1 MKKRNE
7 RRFLRAA
14 ARPVLSALVAGLLAG
29 SALAAPGVVTADNGL
44 RLRSA
49 SNTSSSVITLLR
61 SGSSL
66 EVLEAVDDSWYRV
79 RAGQQEGY
87 VASQYVRLTDSQ
99 TDAPTAE
106 ASSPAV
112 DASAPAED
120 TGTYGFVSASTLNVR
135 KGPGTDQAKVAT
147 LSAGAQVEI
156 LEILDGWYRIESGYV
171 SADYVTLLDPGV
183 TAKQA
188 EIVAYAHKFLG
199 CPYVLGGS
207 GPNKF
212 DCSGLTQYV
221 YKQFGYTL
229 RRTATQQLSNGVE
242 VSKENLLPGDLV
254 FFNNANSNKARAT
267 HVGIYIGGG
276 EFLHASSSKVGV
288 IISSLNTP
296 YYTRVYTTARRIL

>member
-1 MKKRNE
+1 MKRMNE

-14 ARPVLSALVAGLLAG
+14 ARPLLSLLVAGVLTV
-29 SALAAPGVVTADNGL
+29 SSLAAPAVVTAQNGL
-44 RLRSA
+44 RLRAGSSTSA
-49 SNTSSSVITLLR
+49 SVLTLLP
-61 SGSSL
+61 SGSTVD
-66 EVLEAVDDSWYRV
+66 VLEAVDDSWYRV
-79 RAGQQEGY
+79 RAGQREGF
-87 VASQYVRLTDSQ
+87 VSSQYIRLTGE
-99 TDAPTAE
+99 T
-106 ASSPAV
+106 
-112 DASAPAED
+112 ASADTTTTPTETAPAPVED
-120 TGTYGFVSASTLNVR
+120 AKTFGFVSASSLNVR
-135 KGPGTDQAKVAT
+135 KGPSTDQAKVAT

-156 LEILDGWYRIESGYV
+156 LEVLNGWYRIEKGYV
-171 SADYVTLLDPGV
+171 SVDYVTLLDPGM

-188 EIVAYAHKFLG
+188 EIVAFAHKFLG

-221 YKQFGYTL
+221 YKQFGYTI
-229 RRTATQQLSNGVE
+229 RRTATQQLDNGTV

-254 FFNNANSNKARAT
+254 FFNNANSNPARAT

>member
-1 MKKRNE
+1 MNE

-14 ARPVLSALVAGLLAG
+14 ARPILSVLIAGLLTG
-29 SALAAPGVVTADNGL
+29 SALAAPGVVTAEDGL

-49 SNTSSSVITLLR
+49 SSTSSSVITLLR
-61 SGSSL
+61 SGSAL
-66 EVLEAVDDSWYRV
+66 EVLEAVGDSWYRV
-79 RAGQQEGY
+79 RAGEREGY
-87 VASQYVRLTDSQ
+87 VASQYVRLTDGE
-99 TDAPTAE
+99 TAPTDETTPPADE
-106 ASSPAV
+106 APT
-112 DASAPAED
+112 PAEPAK
-120 TGTYGFVSASTLNVR
+120 TYGFGSAASLHVR

-156 LEILDGWYRIESGYV
+156 LETLDGWYRIEQGYV
-171 SADYVTLLDPGV
+171 SADYVTLLDPGM

-188 EIVAYAHKFLG
+188 EVVAFADKFLG

-221 YKQFGYTL
+221 YKNFGYSI
-229 RRTATQQLSNGVE
+229 RRTATQQLDNGVE

-267 HVGIYIGGG
+267 HVGIYIGNG

>member
-1 MKKRNE
+1 MKRMNE

-14 ARPVLSALVAGLLAG
+14 ARPLVSLLVAGVLTVSG
-29 SALAAPGVVTADNGL
+29 LAAPAVVTAQDGL
-44 RLRSA
+44 RLRAA
-49 SNTSSSVITLLR
+49 SSTASSVLTLLP

-79 RAGQQEGY
+79 RAGQREGY
-87 VASQYVRLTDSQ
+87 VSSQYVRLTGGETVPDEVTPPAQ
-99 TDAPTAE
+99 EAP
-106 ASSPAV
+106 
-112 DASAPAED
+112 APAEP
-120 TGTYGFVSASTLNVR
+120 TKTYGFVNASTLNVR
-135 KGPGTDQAKVAT
+135 KGPGTDQAKVT
-147 LSAGAQVEI
+147 SLSAGAQVEI
-156 LEILDGWYRIESGYV
+156 LEVLDGWYRIEQGYV
-171 SADYVTLLDPGV
+171 SADYVTLLDPGM

-199 CPYVLGGS
+199 CRYVLGGS
-207 GPNKF
+207 GPSVF

-221 YKQFGYTL
+221 YKHFGYTI
-229 RRTATQQLSNGVE
+229 RRTATQQLDNGVE
-242 VSKENLLPGDLV
+242 VSKANLMPGDLV
-254 FFNNANSNKARAT
+254 FFNSSGSSKARAT